1 LRALEELEVVAVATT
16 RLDTARATAEAFGVP
31 LAFADA
37 AELVSSPEV
46 DVVAITV
53 KVTEH
58 DQLIR
63 AALEAGK
70 HVYSEWPLGVG
81 LTQARA
87 LADLAERSGVRHVV
101 GLQGYH
107 APGALFVRELITRGD
122 LGQLLAVSAVAA
134 GGPAGRRT
142 PQANVYATDAAAG
155 ATVLSISAGHLLAT
169 LDRAVGEL
177 RQVSGVVASVNR
189 ETSIIETGETI
200 PVTAPDQIAVAGKL
214 GNGAAVSVAVQ
225 GGAAPAAPGFEV
237 RIVGTE
243 ATLTITPA
251 TPGGIHITDWTI
263 STARADGTA
272 EDLPVP
278 ERFSLV
284 PAAVPAGPP
293 RNVAAVYRKL
303 ARAITSGQQASPDF
317 TTAVRYHQLLDAIQG
332 ASDTGLRQEIG

>member
-1 LRALEELEVVAVATT
+1 MTTSATPIRVGVVGATPARGWGSAAHLPALRALEELEVVAVATT

-107 APGALFVRELITRGD
+107 APGHYSCE
-122 LGQLLAVSAVAA
+122 S
-134 GGPAGRRT
+134 
-142 PQANVYATDAAAG
+142 
-155 ATVLSISAGHLLAT
+155 
-169 LDRAVGEL
+169 
-177 RQVSGVVASVNR
+177 
-189 ETSIIETGETI
+189 
-200 PVTAPDQIAVAGKL
+200 
-214 GNGAAVSVAVQ
+214 
-225 GGAAPAAPGFEV
+225 
-237 RIVGTE
+237 
-243 ATLTITPA
+243 
-251 TPGGIHITDWTI
+251 
-263 STARADGTA
+263 
-272 EDLPVP
+272 
-278 ERFSLV
+278 
-284 PAAVPAGPP
+284 
-293 RNVAAVYRKL
+293 
-303 ARAITSGQQASPDF
+303 
-317 TTAVRYHQLLDAIQG
+317 
-332 ASDTGLRQEIG
+332 